1 VTYTPAALPCVQ
13 MEPRRAP
20 QQQPRP
26 PQSRQRQRLQ
36 S

>member
-1 VTYTPAALPCVQ
+1 

-26 PQSRQRQRLQ
+26 PQLRERQQPQ